1 MEELV
6 FSLGLKHLRI
16 SIQYAA
22 ILRKTKRI
30 VESIQEGLRNI
41 NTKLVYLIKTK
52 DTVQYMQFLLQFVP
66 NQGDEKEKIIP
77 NRLLCLDFS
86 ESECYSTF
94 C

>member
-52 DTVQYMQFLLQFVP
+52 DTL
-66 NQGDEKEKIIP
+66 
-77 NRLLCLDFS
+77 
-86 ESECYSTF
+86 
-94 C
+94 